1 MEINKKKIVI
11 FIFIVIIVIFCVC
24 LEKRKQFYKNVDSIE
39 ENDIL
44 FIYDSSEQYF
54 SSFYSSIE
62 ELKYYNKVYNLKIK
76 YFDLKGRKKNYK
88 KLKQK
93 DKDLVYFYKPILQ
106 VFKKNNSIFSE
117 DISDKEKIYEFLK
130 NNNLIDKNNLYEI
143 LYSKKF
149 NQTISENLDNLV
161 IIENGDNNSIE
172 LRKKVYNLSNKYK
185 FKFYSFEPFLFKNVD
200 VNYSFESE
208 NLPCIIVFKNNK
220 EKLVISNASLK
231 TIEKRLKTINFIKEE
246 KNEK

>member
-62 ELKYYNKVYNLKIK
+62 ELKYYNEVYNLKIK
-76 YFDLKGRKKNYK
+76 YFDLKGR
-88 KLKQK
+88 
-93 DKDLVYFYKPILQ
+93 
-106 VFKKNNSIFSE
+106 KKNNSIFSE

-200 VNYSFESE
+200 VNYSFESK

-220 EKLVISNASLK
+220 EKLIIRNTSLK
-231 TIEKRLKTINFIKEE
+231 KIEKKLKTINFIKEVSYE
-246 KNEK
+246 K